1 LTQADRVRAGE
12 PLRIGLVGCGKM
24 GMQHLRAIRALGG
37 AQVVGI
43 ADPQADREQIAELVA
58 PNALFCDDA
67 MTLLREALPDV
78 VHIVTPPGTHA
89 ELARQAIEAGCHV
102 YVEKPF
108 TPTAREAEALLSMA
122 AARGVIVCPG
132 HQYLFERP
140 ALLTRTLL
148 ASIGRLMHV
157 ESYFSFNMVRR
168 TITRA
173 DQAKDILP
181 HAVYPLVDQLRQGSG
196 LAEERIEIKGL
207 DVRASGDIY
216 ALLGLG
222 SVTGVLAVTLNGRPI
237 EQYQHLVGTN
247 GSLRADYITGGVTRL
262 TGTGV
267 GPGVLLTPYRRAFQ
281 TLSGATVGFARLI
294 FGRRTSYPGLTELL
308 RAFYA
313 SVRSG
318 GAPPLTPRSII
329 DTVDLCEQIGRS
341 LDAVEQVVEQEAES
355 RLKVSAAALP
365 SVEQKRGTVFV
376 TGGTGLLGRKV
387 AEELRHAGFAVRVG
401 ARRLPRFSVRLPGV
415 EYRMV
420 DLARGL
426 DATSL
431 QGVSMVVH
439 CAAETAGGKDDHVRN
454 SINAS
459 RHVIEAAAV
468 AGVARVIHVSSL
480 AVLKPGHQVGG
491 GPLRETSPIDAGNLE
506 RGPYVWGKAESEV
519 LVQRLAREAGIDLRI
534 VRPGPLVDYAAFH
547 PPGRLGRELGPWFVA
562 IGGKQTPLSVCDV
575 GTAARVIRSYA
586 EDFDAAP
593 ALVNLVESPPPTRRE
608 LMDRYLAIR
617 PDLKARWVPG
627 LLLRVLNAPAKL
639 AQRLLMGSAKPVD
652 VYAAFAS
659 ERYDTT
665 LAGQAIVKAGP
676 SAIRT
681 NAHPPVLH
689 V

>member
-1 LTQADRVRAGE
+1 M
-12 PLRIGLVGCGKM
+12 VGCGKM
-24 GMQHLRAIRALGG
+24 GLQHLKAIRAVGG

-43 ADPQADREQIAELVA
+43 ADPQADREQISEFLT
-58 PNALFCDDA
+58 PDALFCDDA
-67 MTLLREALPDV
+67 ATLLREASLDV

-108 TPTAREAEALLSMA
+108 TPTVREADALLSMA
-122 AARGVIVCPG
+122 AARSVIVCPG

-140 ALLTRTLL
+140 AVLTRDLL
-148 ASIGRLMHV
+148 PGIGRLVHV
-157 ESYFSFNMVRR
+157 ESFFSFNMVRR

-181 HAVYPLVDQLRQGSG
+181 HAVYPLVEQLRLGSG
-196 LAEERIEIKGL
+196 LPHEPIEVKGL
-207 DVRASGDIY
+207 DVRPSGDIY
-216 ALLGLG
+216 ALLALG
-222 SVTGVLAVTLNGRPI
+222 SVTGVLSVTLNGRPI
-237 EQYQHLVGTN
+237 EQYQQLVGTN
-247 GSLRADYITGGVTRL
+247 GSLRADYITGAVTRL

-281 TLSGATVGFARLI
+281 TLSGATVGFSKLI

-313 SVRSG
+313 SARSG
-318 GAPPLTPRSII
+318 GASPLTPRSIL

-341 LDAVEQVVEQEAES
+341 LDAAEQVVEEQAETK
-355 RLKVSAAALP
+355 LNAATAALP
-365 SVEQKRGTVFV
+365 PVDGKRGTVFV

-387 AEELRHAGFAVRVG
+387 ADELRHAGFAVRVG
-401 ARRLPRFSVRLPGV
+401 ARRLPRVSVRLPGV
-415 EYRMV
+415 QYCTV

-426 DATSL
+426 EA
-431 QGVSMVVH
+431 GVLDGVGLVVH

-459 RHVIEAAAV
+459 RHVVEASAL
-468 AGVARVIHVSSL
+468 AGVPRVIHVSSL

-491 GPLRETSPIDAGNLE
+491 GPLSESSPLDAGNLE

-519 LVQRLAREAGIDLRI
+519 LVQRLSREAGIDVKV

-575 GTAARVIRSYA
+575 GTAARVIRSFA

-617 PDLKARWVPG
+617 PDLKARWFPAI
-627 LLLRVLNAPAKL
+627 LLRLLNGPAKL
-639 AQRLLMGSAKPVD
+639 AQRLLLGSAKPVD

-665 LAGQAIVKAGP
+665 VAGRVIAKAGP
-676 SAIRT
+676 SAVH
-681 NAHPPVLH
+681 AGAQPPVLH